1 MKGEPTPAW
10 DHGTRGSSPFWLG
23 EGRVPSENVATLELV
38 VFGDWGTWI
47 PASRKGE
54 CGWEASTEYHCT
66 PTKVFLKFSQ
76 SLRRPPTVANY
87 GSRLKPFN
95 WLKGRPTGWL
105 NLPSPTWSEKVHPHL
120 PLGGDL
126 GEGTWYC
133 RTRGLKMAYT
143 THVAIQE
150 GNDDKPSNSSVVR
163 QTQIVL
169 ESQAKPCFWKEIS

>member
-76 SLRRPPTVANY
+76 SLRRPPTVATMAQGSSHSI
-87 GSRLKPFN
+87 GSRADQLA
-95 WLKGRPTGWL
+95 GSIYRAQ
-105 NLPSPTWSEKVHPHL
+105 
-120 PLGGDL
+120 LGVKRCTRICL
-126 GEGTWYC
+126 LVGTSG
-133 RTRGLKMAYT
+133 RGLGT
-143 THVAIQE
+143 VE
-150 GNDDKPSNSSVVR
+150 PVV
-163 QTQIVL
+163 
-169 ESQAKPCFWKEIS
+169 